1 MAVSN
6 TNLLELLGKQEQAF
20 SWLGADGI
28 TYVTDGELTAVAFYL
43 NASSEFAVDEG
54 DFFSFD
60 EITEFNVLN

>member
-6 TNLLELLGKQEQAF
+6 TNLFALLGKQVSF
-20 SWLGADGI
+20 SWLAADGI
-28 TYVTDGELTAVAFYL
+28 TYETDGELTAVAFYL

-54 DFFSFD
+54 HFFSFD